1 MKMHRGPWHKKHG
14 HFQEVNEGH
23 CEWNP
28 ESQTKELYQRRL
40 EKRQRTDFAYF
51 FVNSAKDLAI
61 ILRSL
66 GSH

>member
-28 ESQTKELYQRRL
+28 ESQTKSYTRGGWKKGRGQTLHTFL
-40 EKRQRTDFAYF
+40 ST
-51 FVNSAKDLAI
+51 L
-61 ILRSL
+61 LRIWL
-66 GSH
+66 LF